1 MSWSKDTKQMRLF
14 QDYTVTCKCGH
25 RVRLMNKPNVICNWC
40 GEMVYLNKNEQ
51 KRHDFKKE
59 MRKILNEKY
68 N

>member
-1 MSWSKDTKQMRLF
+1 MSWNEDSRLMNLY

-40 GEMVYLNKNEQ
+40 GEMVYLDKKEQ
-51 KRHDFKKE
+51 KKNDFKKE
-59 MRKILNEKY
+59 MRKILNG